1 MGKIGYCGGIA
12 VAVNNDAVIKI
23 DLSNIDMHNCVKN
36 TQVLCETMIDRSD
49 LHLRSYMERYID
61 IMMGEAAEMA
71 VIKWLKQNGKYAV
84 SAVNKKA
91 GKPDSGHDIILKDI
105 RGREIKCS
113 VKSSLS
119 VYKNKIDDILDTFT
133 VATKSSEL
141 REVNIQVY
149 YWLEL
154 NGENRTTVP
163 SNDNMAIILL
173 IGQLYVERIA
183 GVVLNWGFTLLL
195 RRKWVS
201 RILTYRK

>member
-1 MGKIGYCGGIA
+1 M
-12 VAVNNDAVIKI
+12 AVNNDAVIKI

-141 REVNIQVY
+141 REVNIQVC

-163 SNDNMAIILL
+163 SNDNMAIIGWIGEKDVEEFDTYSTEKRQVAKIKLRDVRSMQSLL
-173 IGQLYVERIA
+173 DY
-183 GVVLNWGFTLLL
+183 LL
-195 RRKWVS
+195 
-201 RILTYRK
+201 